1 MANEV
6 KQKMANNKQEEASSQ
21 VGVDLNQK
29 LTEREK
35 MILKNEQELVVKKDE
50 YMSLTD
56 KERISRLDTLSK
68 KESLNHDQKIER
80 DALWLT
86 MEKPVSKEW
95 ESMRDKHIDSI
106 VDKSAS
112 SLSFWIAEGDWGD
125 MSDIQR
131 ENFLQKT
138 SDRNNQAIGN
148 PKKME
153 VDLYSNPNPK
163 NNGAYNNKTDKIS
176 INKNSEEFNSF
187 YSNINTITHE
197 GAGHGYQD
205 YVIEDK
211 SVYLK
216 NKPEMKDQVKKFEL
230 SYDDQTWPNKEDQ
243 YLSETKTIYL
253 ADPSEVD
260 AFYVGDSVQNK
271 MPGKKQVILFEIK
284 DEEII
289 K

>member
-1 MANEV
+1 VANEV